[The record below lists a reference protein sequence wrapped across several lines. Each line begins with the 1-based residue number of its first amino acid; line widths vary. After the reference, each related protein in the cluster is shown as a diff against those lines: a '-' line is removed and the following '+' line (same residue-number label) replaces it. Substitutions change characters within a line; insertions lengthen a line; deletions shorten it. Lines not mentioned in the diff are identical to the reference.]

1 MYLGGAPGCRTSA
14 RDREVPVPG
23 GLKTDVLVVGAG
35 PTGLLAALQLA
46 QLGVGVEVIEEEWK
60 SAGHSYALALHPRSL
75 VILEA
80 LGLAG
85 ETLAQGRKLERV
97 TLFDG
102 GGAKATLRPADAEG
116 RFPFLLALPQSA
128 LEGILAGRLAEKGV
142 KVRWSHRLA
151 RIESGPDE
159 AVATV
164 HRLEKESTGYAVS
177 HTEWTIDKELTFR
190 AGHVVGADG
199 HRSLVRRALGIPF
212 EEQGPSQVFAVVE
225 CGATGA
231 PSDEMRLVLRDGT
244 VSALWPLPGD
254 RFRWSLELD
263 DPDVGA
269 EERYKSRLT
278 TMMGERFFPHLDEAR
293 VRELL
298 AARAPWFHLDGALGW
313 SIEVRF
319 ERRLAARFGEG
330 RVWLA
335 GDSAHLAGPAGMQSM
350 NAGLREAADL
360 ASRIASVRE
369 GKAGPGSLDAYG
381 RESRRDWLFLL
392 GQKGG
397 LRPRAGSAVGA
408 DDAPLLLPCL
418 PGTGPELDALASQAS
433 LDVDRG

>member
-1 MYLGGAPGCRTSA
+1 
-14 RDREVPVPG
+14 V
-23 GLKTDVLVVGAG
+23 KTDVLVVGAG

-46 QLGVGVEVIEEEWK
+46 ELGVAVELIEEEWK

-75 VILEA
+75 AILDG
-80 LGLAG
+80 LGLAD
-85 ETLAQGRKLERV
+85 ETIAQGRKLERV
-97 TLFDG
+97 TLLDAS
-102 GGAKATLRPADAEG
+102 GARVSLHPKDADG

-128 LEGILAGRLAEKGV
+128 LEATLAKRLADKGV
-142 KVRWSHRLA
+142 QVRWSHRLA
-151 RIESGPDE
+151 RVESGPDG

-164 HRLEKESTGYAVS
+164 HKLEKESTGYAVS

-231 PSDEMRLVLRDGT
+231 PSDEMRLVLREGT
-244 VSALWPLPGD
+244 VSALWPLPGE

-269 EERYKSRLT
+269 ADRYKSRLT
-278 TMMGERFFPHLDEAR
+278 TMMGERFFPHLEESR

-298 AARAPWFHLDGALGW
+298 GARAPWFHVDGPLGW

-319 ERRLAARFGEG
+319 EKRLAAFFGEG

-360 ASRIASVRE
+360 ASRIASVRA
-369 GKAGPGSLDAYG
+369 GKAGPDSLEAYG
-381 RESRRDWLFLL
+381 RECHQEWLFLL

-397 LRPRAGSAVGA
+397 LRPRDGAPVSAA
-408 DDAPLLLPCL
+408 DAARLLPCL
-418 PGTGPELDALASQAS
+418 PATGPELDALAAEAS